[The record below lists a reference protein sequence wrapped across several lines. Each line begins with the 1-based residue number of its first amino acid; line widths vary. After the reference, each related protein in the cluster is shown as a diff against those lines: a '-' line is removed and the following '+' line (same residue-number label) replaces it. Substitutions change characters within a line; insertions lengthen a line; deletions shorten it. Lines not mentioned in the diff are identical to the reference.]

1 MKKEQRNIFRSFDG
15 TLHLLYSNHLREP
28 HTHYIWIIC
37 GNWNLL
43 LHYSSQKFST
53 SLLYCFMVVSLLLI
67 TPLWLEFSLIVLQL
81 GGSTMTPVEL
91 AWSCHILGGWNG
103 WTLLERV
110 LLAYLV
116 EPWFGLAHW
125 GLAESLGQLKRHLQP
140 DMLKQQTSI
149 ANKLCMRK
157 MVEVEITIYINLT

>member
-1 MKKEQRNIFRSFDG
+1 MNTMSPSHFG
-15 TLHLLYSNHLREP
+15 LRI
-28 HTHYIWIIC
+28 TRWNFLQAFCIVLWWFHY
-37 GNWNLL
+37 
-43 LHYSSQKFST
+43 F
-53 SLLYCFMVVSLLLI
+53 SLLL
-67 TPLWLEFSLIVLQL
+67 LWLEFSLIVLQL

-149 ANKLCMRK
+149 ANKLCIRK